1 MSYNVHKQQA
11 LDTSRPMKHR
21 MSHARSLCVITA
33 VRHGVRRE
41 AVIDRV
47 RELTGLN
54 LHEVLSEEAIQTA
67 IRCLD
72 SLRKR
77 YPEVSELDEPLPDEP
92 RP

>member
-1 MSYNVHKQQA
+1 
-11 LDTSRPMKHR
+11 
-21 MSHARSLCVITA
+21 
-33 VRHGVRRE
+33 
-41 AVIDRV
+41 VIDRV

-77 YPEVSELDEPLPDEP
+77 FPEVSELDEP